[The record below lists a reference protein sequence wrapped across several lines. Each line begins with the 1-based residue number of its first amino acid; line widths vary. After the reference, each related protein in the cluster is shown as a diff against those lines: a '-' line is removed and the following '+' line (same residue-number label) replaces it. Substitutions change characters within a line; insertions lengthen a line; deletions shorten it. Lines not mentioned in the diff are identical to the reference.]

1 MKKDVTKV
9 ISITV
14 AGAILILSVPILF
27 LFFKP

>member
-14 AGAILILSVPILF
+14 AGAMLILSFPIL
-27 LFFKP
+27 LFYL